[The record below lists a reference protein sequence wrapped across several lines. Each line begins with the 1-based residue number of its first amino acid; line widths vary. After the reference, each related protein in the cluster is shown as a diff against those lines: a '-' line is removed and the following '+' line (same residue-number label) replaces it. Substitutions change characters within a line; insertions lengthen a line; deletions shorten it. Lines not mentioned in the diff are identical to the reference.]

1 MKGVNIIKNLF
12 VSGYRSYEL
21 NIFSDEDEKV
31 FFIKEYFKR
40 RLSEYIEQGVEWV
53 IIGGQLGV
61 EIWAGE
67 VVIELKETYP
77 DIHLGILLPYTGF
90 SSKWNEKNQL
100 SFEQLCSKAD
110 YVNYTSNQ
118 EYKHPGQLKGNQ
130 EFILNHTDGALLFYD
145 LEKEGKPKYLYDMIL
160 EYQINS
166 SYELELLSFDELQ
179 WFVTEFEEMRR
190 EENE

>member
-1 MKGVNIIKNLF
+1 MKGVNIIKNLY

-31 FFIKEYFKR
+31 FFIKAYFKR
-40 RLSEYIEQGVEWV
+40 RIAEYIEQGLEWV

-61 EIWAGE
+61 EQWVGE
-67 VVIELKETYP
+67 VVIELKELYP
-77 DIHLGILLPYTGF
+77 EIQLGILLPYAGF
-90 SSKWNEKNQL
+90 ASKWNEKNQH
-100 SFEQLCSKAD
+100 SFNELCQKAD

-130 EFILNHTDGALLFYD
+130 AFILDHTDGALLFYD
-145 LEKEGKPKYLYDMIL
+145 LEKEGKPKYLYDSIV
-160 EYQINS
+160 EYQSNS

-179 WFVTEFEEMRR
+179 WFVTEFEETRR
-190 EENE
+190 EELS